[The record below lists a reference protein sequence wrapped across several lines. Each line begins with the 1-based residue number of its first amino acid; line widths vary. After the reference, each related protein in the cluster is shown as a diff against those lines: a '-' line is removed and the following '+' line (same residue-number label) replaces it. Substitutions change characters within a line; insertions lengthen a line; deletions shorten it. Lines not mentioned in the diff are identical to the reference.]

1 MSQKIPLYYSLPAI
15 ILSALVATTIVL
27 AWTEPSQ
34 APTGGNAPAPL
45 NVSSASQYKSGA
57 LGIGGLLRGYSNA
70 IFDGNVG
77 IGTASPSQKLHVAG
91 NARITGLANCNTI
104 DTDASGNLAC
114 GTDET
119 GGTGGVTGSGI
130 ANYVSKWTAGTTL
143 GNSIIYDNGN
153 VGIGTTGPGYKL
165 DVQGGGIRA
174 SGWTRIGNAA
184 AEAIQFETQGTFH
197 RVAFSNLRF
206 WDWDTGG
213 DMVTFENGNVGI
225 GITNPSQKLD
235 VAGRGYFSDKIG
247 TAGKSPDCPN
257 GWGCGVH
264 TWDVYADASIRTDTL
279 CLGGGV
285 GTANT
290 GDCRTSWPSGG
301 VVGNPCYDIYVD
313 QEPVD
318 RDTAKWFVCN
328 AGYTVTGVYYVTAA
342 APEYSRLI
350 SIRCCK

>member
-153 VGIGTTGPGYKL
+153 VGIG
-165 DVQGGGIRA
+165 
-174 SGWTRIGNAA
+174 
-184 AEAIQFETQGTFH
+184 
-197 RVAFSNLRF
+197 
-206 WDWDTGG
+206 
-213 DMVTFENGNVGI
+213 
-225 GITNPSQKLD
+225 ITNPSQKLD

-264 TWDVYADASIRTDTL
+264 TWDVYADASIRTNTL